1 MRNIVA
7 RLCMSE
13 DGIVDRPEYWLP
25 ESGLTGVL
33 DRLVT
38 GAETVLLGRSTFEQ
52 YAASVARYHDAVVP
66 LDRARKLVITSRP
79 VIARPRTEVLQ
90 GDPHRVL
97 RALKHVPGADIHVVG
112 SVKLVR
118 SLLRWRLIDEVS
130 LLIHPVQAG
139 FGTPLFGDRRALRL
153 ISMCAG
159 GSGVLE
165 ASYLVDYAA
174 TATSSRSASAGRWGG
189 TWSTA
194 SVATTASTAIS
205 THA

>member
-25 ESGLTGVL
+25 ESGLGGVL
-33 DRLVT
+33 DRLVS

-52 YAASVARYHDAVVP
+52 YAASVARHHQAVVP
-66 LDRARKLVITSRP
+66 LDRTRKLVVASRP
-79 VIARPRTEVLQ
+79 VIARPGTEVLQ

-97 RALKHVPGADIHVVG
+97 RALKHVPGDDIHVIG
-112 SVKLVR
+112 SVRLVR
-118 SLLRWRLIDEVS
+118 SLLQWRLIDEVS

-139 FGTPLFGDRRALRL
+139 FGTPLFEDRRGLEL

-165 ASYLVDYAA
+165 ASYRMDYAVA
-174 TATSSRSASAGRWGG
+174 ATSSRSASAGRWGG
-189 TWSTA
+189 TWSTD
-194 SVATTASTAIS
+194 SVATTARTAIS

>member
-7 RLCMSE
+7 RLCMSA

-25 ESGLTGVL
+25 ESGLVGVL
-33 DRLVT
+33 DQLVT

-52 YAASVARYHDAVVP
+52 YAATAARYNDDAVP
-66 LDRARKLVITSRP
+66 LDRARKLLIASRP

-112 SVKLVR
+112 SIKLVR

-139 FGTPLFGDRRALRL
+139 FGSPLFEDRRALRL

-165 ASYLVDYAA
+165 ASYRVDYAA
-174 TATSSRSASAGRWGG
+174 AATSSRSASAGRWGG
-189 TWSTA
+189 TWSTD
-194 SVATTASTAIS
+194 SVATTASTAIR

>member
-7 RLCMSE
+7 RLCMSA

-25 ESGLTGVL
+25 ESGLVGVL
-33 DRLVT
+33 DQLAT

-52 YAASVARYHDAVVP
+52 YAAIARSDDSVVP
-66 LDRARKLVITSRP
+66 LDQARKLLIASRP

-118 SLLRWRLIDEVS
+118 SMLRWRLIDEVS

-139 FGTPLFGDRRALRL
+139 FGSPLFEDLRALRL

-165 ASYLVDYAA
+165 ASYRVDYAA

-189 TWSTA
+189 TWSTD
-194 SVATTASTAIS
+194 SVATTASTAIR

>member
-7 RLCMSE
+7 RLCMSQ

-25 ESGLTGVL
+25 ESSLAGVL
-33 DRLVT
+33 DELVT
-38 GAETVLLGRSTFEQ
+38 GTETVLLGRTTFEQ
-52 YAASVARYHDAVVP
+52 YAASVAPHDDAAVP
-66 LDRARKLVITSRP
+66 LDRARKLVIASRP

-97 RALKHVPGADIHVVG
+97 RALKHVPGADLHVVG

-118 SLLRWRLIDEVS
+118 SLLRWRLIDELS
-130 LLIHPVQAG
+130 LVVHPVQAG
-139 FGTPLFGDRRALRL
+139 FGSPLFPDRRGLRL

-159 GSGVLE
+159 GNGVLE
-165 ASYLVDYAA
+165 ANYRIDYAA
-174 TATSSRSASAGRWGG
+174 AATSSRSASAGRWGG
-189 TWSTA
+189 TWSTD
-194 SVATTASTAIS
+194 SVATSASTAIR

>member
-13 DGIVDRPEYWLP
+13 DGIVDRPEYWMP
-25 ESGLTGVL
+25 ESGLAGVF
-33 DRLVT
+33 DQLVT
-38 GAETVLLGRSTFEQ
+38 GTETVLLGRTTFER
-52 YAASVARYHDAVVP
+52 YAATVARHHEAAVP
-66 LDRARKLVITSRP
+66 LDRARKLVIASRP

-139 FGTPLFGDRRALRL
+139 FGSPLFEDRRGLRL

-159 GSGVLE
+159 GYGVLE
-165 ASYLVDYAA
+165 ASYRVDYAA
-174 TATSSRSASAGRWGG
+174 TATSSRSMSAGRWGG
-189 TWSTA
+189 TWSTE
-194 SVATTASTAIS
+194 SVPTSDRTAIR

>member
-7 RLCMSE
+7 RLCMSA

-25 ESGLTGVL
+25 ESGLVGVL
-33 DRLVT
+33 DQLAT

-52 YAASVARYHDAVVP
+52 YAAMARSDDSVVP
-66 LDRARKLVITSRP
+66 LDQARKLLVASRP

-112 SVKLVR
+112 SIKLVR

-139 FGTPLFGDRRALRL
+139 FGTPLFEDRRGLKL

-165 ASYLVDYAA
+165 ASYRMDYAA
-174 TATSSRSASAGRWGG
+174 AATSSRSASAGRWGG
-189 TWSTA
+189 TWSTD
-194 SVATTASTAIS
+194 SVATTARTAIS

>member
-7 RLCMSE
+7 RLWMSE

-25 ESGLTGVL
+25 EPAL
-33 DRLVT
+33 DRLAT
-38 GAETVLLGRSTFEQ
+38 GAETVLLGRNTFEQ
-52 YAASVARYHDAVVP
+52 YAASVARFHGAAVP
-66 LDRARKLVITSRP
+66 LDRVRKLVIASRP
-79 VIARPRTEVLQ
+79 VIARPHTEVLQ

-97 RALKHVPGADIHVVG
+97 RALKQVPGADLHVVG
-112 SVKLVR
+112 SVRLVR

-130 LLIHPVQAG
+130 LLIQPVQAG
-139 FGTPLFGDRRALRL
+139 FGSPLFPDRRALRL

-159 GSGVLE
+159 DSGVLE
-165 ASYLVDYAA
+165 ANYRVDYAA

-189 TWSTA
+189 TWSTD
-194 SVATTASTAIS
+194 SVASSASTAIR

>member
-7 RLCMSE
+7 RLRMSE

-25 ESGLTGVL
+25 EYAGAL
-33 DRLVT
+33 DRLMT
-38 GAETVLLGRSTFEQ
+38 GAETVLLGRTTFEQ

-66 LDRARKLVITSRP
+66 LDRVRKLVIASRP
-79 VIARPRTEVLQ
+79 VIARPHTEVLQ

-97 RALKHVPGADIHVVG
+97 RALKHVPGADLHVVG
-112 SVKLVR
+112 SVTLVR

-139 FGTPLFGDRRALRL
+139 FGTPLFEDRRSLRL

-165 ASYLVDYAA
+165 ASYRVDYAA
-174 TATSSRSASAGRWGG
+174 AATSSRSASAGRWGG
-189 TWSTA
+189 TWSTD
-194 SVATTASTAIS
+194 SVATSASTAIR

>member
-7 RLCMSE
+7 RLCMSA

-25 ESGLTGVL
+25 ESGLVGVL
-33 DRLVT
+33 DRLAT
-38 GAETVLLGRSTFEQ
+38 GAETVLLGRTTFEQ
-52 YAASVARYHDAVVP
+52 YAAIARPDDAVVP
-66 LDRARKLVITSRP
+66 LDQARKLLIASRP

-90 GDPHRVL
+90 GDPQRVL

-112 SVKLVR
+112 SIRLVR

-139 FGTPLFGDRRALRL
+139 FGSPLFEDRRALRL

-165 ASYLVDYAA
+165 ASYRVDYAV

-189 TWSTA
+189 TWSTD
-194 SVATTASTAIS
+194 SVATTASTAIR

>member
-7 RLCMSE
+7 RLWMSE

-25 ESGLTGVL
+25 EPSL

-52 YAASVARYHDAVVP
+52 YAASVARFHDAAVP
-66 LDRARKLVITSRP
+66 LDRVRKLVIASRP
-79 VIARPRTEVLQ
+79 VIARPHTEVLQ

-97 RALKHVPGADIHVVG
+97 RALKQVPGADLHVVG
-112 SVKLVR
+112 SVRLVR

-130 LLIHPVQAG
+130 LLIQPVQAG
-139 FGTPLFGDRRALRL
+139 FGSPLFPDRRALRL
-153 ISMCAG
+153 ISLCAG
-159 GSGVLE
+159 DSGVLE
-165 ASYLVDYAA
+165 ANYRVDYAA
-174 TATSSRSASAGRWGG
+174 TATSSRSATAGRWGG
-189 TWSTA
+189 TWSTDTVA
-194 SVATTASTAIS
+194 SSASTAIR

>member
-25 ESGLTGVL
+25 ESGPAGVL
-33 DRLVT
+33 DQLVT
-38 GAETVLLGRSTFEQ
+38 GAETVLLGRTTFEQ
-52 YAASVARYHDAVVP
+52 YAAATARHHDAAVP
-66 LDRARKLVITSRP
+66 LDRVRKLVIASRP
-79 VIARPRTEVLQ
+79 VIARPGTEVLQ

-112 SVKLVR
+112 SVTLVR

-139 FGTPLFGDRRALRL
+139 FGTPLFWDRSSLRL

-159 GSGVLE
+159 SGVLE
-165 ASYLVDYAA
+165 AIYRVDYAA
-174 TATSSRSASAGRWGG
+174 TATSSTSASAGRWGG
-189 TWSTA
+189 TWSTD
-194 SVATTASTAIS
+194 SVATTVSTAIR

>member
-1 MRNIVA
+1 
-7 RLCMSE
+7 
-13 DGIVDRPEYWLP
+13 
-25 ESGLTGVL
+25 
-33 DRLVT
+33 
-38 GAETVLLGRSTFEQ
+38 
-52 YAASVARYHDAVVP
+52 
-66 LDRARKLVITSRP
+66 

-139 FGTPLFGDRRALRL
+139 FGSPLFEDRRGLRL

-165 ASYLVDYAA
+165 ASYRVDYAA
-174 TATSSRSASAGRWGG
+174 TATSSKSASAGRWGG
-189 TWSTA
+189 TWSTE
-194 SVATTASTAIS
+194 SVATSASAAIR

>member
-7 RLCMSE
+7 RLWMSE

-25 ESGLTGVL
+25 EPGL

-52 YAASVARYHDAVVP
+52 YSASVARFHDAAVP
-66 LDRARKLVITSRP
+66 LDRVRKLVIASRP
-79 VIARPRTEVLQ
+79 VIARPHTEVLQ

-97 RALKHVPGADIHVVG
+97 RALKQVPGSDLHVVG

-130 LLIHPVQAG
+130 LLIQPVQAG
-139 FGTPLFGDRRALRL
+139 FGSPLFPDRRALRL

-159 GSGVLE
+159 DSGVLE
-165 ASYLVDYAA
+165 ASYRVDYAA
-174 TATSSRSASAGRWGG
+174 IATSSRSASAGRWGG
-189 TWSTA
+189 TWSTD
-194 SVATTASTAIS
+194 SVASSASTAIR

>member
-7 RLCMSE
+7 RLCMSA

-25 ESGLTGVL
+25 ESGLVGVL
-33 DRLVT
+33 DQMAT

-52 YAASVARYHDAVVP
+52 YAAMARSDDSVVP
-66 LDRARKLVITSRP
+66 LDQARKLLVASRP

-112 SVKLVR
+112 SIKLVR

-139 FGTPLFGDRRALRL
+139 FGSPLFEDRRALRL

-165 ASYLVDYAA
+165 ASYRVDYAA

-189 TWSTA
+189 TWSTD

>member
-7 RLCMSE
+7 RLCISE
-13 DGIVDRPEYWLP
+13 DGIVERPEYWLP
-25 ESGLTGVL
+25 GSGLAGVF
-33 DRLVT
+33 DRLAT

-52 YAASVARYHDAVVP
+52 YAASVARH
-66 LDRARKLVITSRP
+66 
-79 VIARPRTEVLQ
+79 
-90 GDPHRVL
+90 HVL

-139 FGTPLFGDRRALRL
+139 FGSPLFEDRRGLRL

-159 GSGVLE
+159 DSGVLE
-165 ASYLVDYAA
+165 ASYRVDYAA
-174 TATSSRSASAGRWGG
+174 TATSSTAASAGRWGG
-189 TWSTA
+189 TWSTD
-194 SVATTASTAIS
+194 SVATTARTAIS